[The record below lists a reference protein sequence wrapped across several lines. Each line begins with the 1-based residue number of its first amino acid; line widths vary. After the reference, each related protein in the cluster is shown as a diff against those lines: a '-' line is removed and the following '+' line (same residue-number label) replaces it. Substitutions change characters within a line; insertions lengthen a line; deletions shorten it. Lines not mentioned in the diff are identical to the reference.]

1 MAEGFTAMDD
11 KKKSESSEQPTTR
24 RRLTPID
31 IQQKVFRRAVFR
43 GYHEQDV
50 DDFLDEITEELAL
63 LLDEVRQLRDR
74 TGMSPIATGA
84 TSGDVSEALR
94 SADDIVRRA
103 REEAED
109 ILRRART
116 TAAGP
121 AGGSGPSGSMLH
133 PFLAHERTFLQDLS
147 QLIQRHADTVRDMA
161 RSRRT
166 APAPAAPAETP
177 APAAAEAESSDTVD
191 VGEAEDAEPAE
202 DRA

>member
-1 MAEGFTAMDD
+1 MDEMQTAGAD
-11 KKKSESSEQPTTR
+11 QPAR
-24 RRLTPID
+24 KRLTPID
-31 IQQKVFRRAVFR
+31 VQQKVFRRAAFR

-63 LLDEVRQLRDR
+63 LLDEVRQFRDR
-74 TGMSPIATGA
+74 TGMSPLAGSSA
-84 TSGDVSEALR
+84 AAGDVSEALR
-94 SADDIVRRA
+94 SADDIVRKA

-116 TAAGP
+116 TAAVP
-121 AGGSGPSGSMLH
+121 AGGAGPSASTLH

-161 RSRRT
+161 RSRRS
-166 APAPAAPAETP
+166 APAPAAPAEP
-177 APAAAEAESSDTVD
+177 APSDGADGSGTVK

-202 DRA
+202 DLA